1 MYIENSLLEPIKKLY
16 QLELYEDLLLYAD
29 LNLDQYR
36 IDKLSEDNQAF
47 MYVFL
52 VLLYSF

>member
-52 VLLYSF
+52 VLQYSF